1 MGSESGGDPADLVGD
16 RCKQKGFPSSKPSS
30 CFPMSA
36 APVLEGRHF
45 SPKRMTPL
53 WPWKES
59 LYQWK
64 EKMCWEESKGYLWDS
79 GAVSR
84 KDLCKKPGCLPPWG
98 VTQVWAGAIGYCE
111 LWSTEHHL
119 PWAVS
124 RQWAG
129 DAGWAGAPLCRH
141 KWPSDWELLDPTF
154 SALKQEWGHSQILQA
169 TSLPQTCMASNFLK
183 FVSQL
188 LGCFAAGDTPVL
200 LGLCLARW
208 CQGYLCL

>member
-16 RCKQKGFPSSKPSS
+16 RCKQKGFPGSKPSS

-45 SPKRMTPL
+45 SPKRMNPL

-84 KDLCKKPGCLPPWG
+84 KDLCKKPPWG

-111 LWSTEHHL
+111 LWSTQSITC
-119 PWAVS
+119 P
-124 RQWAG
+124 
-129 DAGWAGAPLCRH
+129 
-141 KWPSDWELLDPTF
+141 EL
-154 SALKQEWGHSQILQA
+154 
-169 TSLPQTCMASNFLK
+169 
-183 FVSQL
+183 
-188 LGCFAAGDTPVL
+188 
-200 LGLCLARW
+200 
-208 CQGYLCL
+208 CQGSGLGMWGGQELRSAGTSAPVTGSCWILPSQRSSRRGDIPRSFRPLHCPRPVWPLIF